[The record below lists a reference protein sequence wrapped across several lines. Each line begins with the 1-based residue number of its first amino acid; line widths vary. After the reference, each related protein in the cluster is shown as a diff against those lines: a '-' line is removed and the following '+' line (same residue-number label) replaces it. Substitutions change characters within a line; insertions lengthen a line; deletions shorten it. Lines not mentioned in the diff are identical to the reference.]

1 MTSQLLDISNIDM
14 PQELPKI
21 PFYKDPDSYEIAC
34 SLFEACN
41 LKCKF
46 CFEGH
51 RNNRIDIDYI
61 RQIPYNV
68 MEAVRKD
75 FKQYPNIKDVNIRLW
90 GGELFF
96 DGLPDSL
103 FDEYKRF
110 VDTFNGLFKAE
121 FPNTILKYSWLT
133 NGVFT
138 KWERVKDILD
148 YSQGTIGFSYD
159 PSGRFSTEK
168 QKELMIQNVQR
179 FHEMKCF
186 NCLSITLTKKTIEE
200 YVSGKSDLDRLNF
213 GERYD
218 INFYTANPNWKELL
232 PDDDDLFKFFKW
244 GLDNDLYYINVISNL
259 VNTTINEGIYI
270 PQHYC
275 DCKTCVQY
283 SNGKATVDCVKRA
296 SVLPPEM
303 FYGKYAPIITEEN
316 VSDIKLS
323 LGMMKRGCLTCEY
336 YKTCQMPC
344 WVSVV
349 FEGFKPTNCPYKRA
363 HEYIAE
369 HPEIKERYKLWV
381 QNNDCNFQ

>member
-1 MTSQLLDISNIDM
+1 MSKLLDISNIDM
-14 PQELPKI
+14 PSELPKI
-21 PFYKDPDSYEIAC
+21 PFYKDPKSYEIAC

-51 RNNRIDIDYI
+51 RNNKIDLNYI
-61 RQIPYNV
+61 RNIPFEV
-68 MEAVRKD
+68 MKAVRKD
-75 FKQYPNIKDVNIRLW
+75 FKQYPNIQEVNVRLW

-103 FDEYKRF
+103 FQEYKNF
-110 VDTFNGLFKAE
+110 VDTFNNLFKTE
-121 FPNTILKYSWLT
+121 FPKITLKYSWLT

-138 KWERVKDILD
+138 KRDRVLDILK
-148 YSQGTIGFSYD
+148 YSNGTIGFSYD
-159 PSGRFSTEK
+159 PSGRFSSEK
-168 QKELMIQNVQR
+168 QKELMISNVKY

-200 YVSGKSDLDRLNF
+200 YVSGKSDLDRLDFN
-213 GERYD
+213 ERYD

-232 PDDDDLFKFFKW
+232 PNDDDLFTFFKW

-283 SNGKATVDCVKRA
+283 SNGQATVDCVKRA
-296 SVLPPEM
+296 SILPAEM
-303 FYGKYAPIITEEN
+303 FYGKYADIINEEN

-323 LGMMKRGCLTCEY
+323 LGMMKRGCLNCEY

-349 FEGFKPTNCPYKRA
+349 FEGFTPTDCPYKRA
-363 HEYIAE
+363 HKYIE
-369 HPEIKERYKLWV
+369 ENPEIKERYKKWI
-381 QNNDCNFQ
+381 QKNPYNSQ